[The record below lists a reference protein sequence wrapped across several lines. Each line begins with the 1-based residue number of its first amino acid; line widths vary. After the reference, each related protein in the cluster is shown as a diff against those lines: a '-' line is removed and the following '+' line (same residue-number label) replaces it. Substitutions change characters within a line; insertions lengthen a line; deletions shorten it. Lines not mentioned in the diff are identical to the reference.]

1 MKESTKW
8 IISTL
13 IAILFIGLLI
23 LGAFFKLIFVIIG
36 GILLLIISIMGITAF
51 VCIIKEELFD

>member
-13 IAILFIGLLI
+13 IAILIIGLII
-23 LGAFFKLIFVIIG
+23 LGAFIPVIWFIFAGICLLVFSIVGFIG
-36 GILLLIISIMGITAF
+36 L
-51 VCIIKEELFD
+51 VCAIRDIFD